1 MQLQYQWQVQLELQK
16 LNSWSIQCRV
26 TYFFIERGEIR
37 EDGLAPTPDLPPLA
51 ICAINFS
58 PVLDNPTQ
66 PITVHLAFLPLT
78 FHIFSQYHNPLSPI
92 TYNLSPI
99 PKDLPLSR
107 GGWPT
112 DPLLV
117 PPITP
122 TRATAEIPLRERKK
136 EKTETTLQKIF
147 FKNWLKLRRF

>member
-78 FHIFSQYHNPLSPI
+78 FHIFSQYHNLLSPI

-107 GGWPT
+107 GGLANRPST
-112 DPLLV
+112 CPSDH
-117 PPITP
+117 TNQSHCRNS
-122 TRATAEIPLRERKK
+122 TKGEEEGKYRDDSTKD
-136 EKTETTLQKIF
+136 IF
-147 FKNWLKLRRF
+147 